1 MAKARLPL
9 GWRDNCAGLLI
20 PLNKCRHENFYLPW
34 KCTDEKHGYEKCQYE
49 DMMRRMKIAQRQ
61 LVAKAQEE
69 EE

>member
-34 KCTDEKHGYEKCQYE
+34 KCTDEK
-49 DMMRRMKIAQRQ
+49 
-61 LVAKAQEE
+61 
-69 EE
+69 